1 MSKLVYSVLTL
12 AAIAFVTMSVGCQS
26 TGGGGYNGGGS
37 DGHYGH
43 NH

>member
-1 MSKLVYSVLTL
+1 MSRILYAAVLL
-12 AAIAFVTMSVGCQS
+12 AAVAVSVSAIGCQS
-26 TGGGGYNGGGS
+26 TGGGGYSGS